1 MSVLVTAKS
10 DPGLAVPPSPME
22 LTVDG
27 MTCQGCVRSVTRV
40 LNAIPGVEAVAVS
53 LERGEAQ
60 VQYDPSRT
68 GALAFRE
75 TLRGHGQFTLVILR
89 GLPLGSADFFRDV
102 LLARGHVLNL

>member
-1 MSVLVTAKS
+1 
-10 DPGLAVPPSPME
+10 ME
-22 LTVDG
+22 ATTIQVSG

-68 GALAFRE
+68 GALAFRKAVE
-75 TLRGHGQFTLVILR
+75 DAGY
-89 GLPLGSADFFRDV
+89 A
-102 LLARGHVLNL
+102 AA